1 MQIIA
6 TRTRAAGHHPDFAY
20 RLYIPFDQLSPER
33 QSLIS
38 YRTNFGHGRAGEH
51 LARLREV
58 IAPMAHLELQPGPAR
73 HEQGRAIDRVAERIE
88 AIIVRR
94 LYPEITAVILP
105 VLLRVP
111 ANPDDAAIYTSV
123 GDLTGRYQ
131 ALAAHIEDLTPDTL
145 GVDQFGKRAA

>member
-38 YRTNFGHGRAGEH
+38 YRTNFGHGRAGEC
-51 LARLREV
+51 LARLSEV
-58 IAPMAHLELQPGPAR
+58 IAPLSHLELRPGPAR
-73 HEQGRAIDRVAERIE
+73 YNGGRAIDLVAQRIE

-111 ANPDDAAIYTSV
+111 ANPYDAAIYTSV
-123 GDLTGRYQ
+123 SELTGRYQ
-131 ALAAHIEDLTPDTL
+131 ALAAQIDELTADAL
-145 GVDQFGKRAA
+145 GVDRRGKQAA